1 MSERFKTMEQ
11 CVFSNL
17 STVLLNRQTSLHRK
31 QTVLG
36 NLCGLLWT
44 CAKSTSL
51 RRNAK
56 EKEKTRKDLEDKIV
70 NVVDEQKNTDFYLSV
85 NSAQWL
91 L

>member
-1 MSERFKTMEQ
+1 MSERFKTMEK

-17 STVLLNRQTSLHRK
+17 SDSLVK
-31 QTVLG
+31 SADEFAQKTEDTGKLA
-36 NLCGLLWT
+36 WT

-70 NVVDEQKNTDFYLSV
+70 NVVDELKKTDFYLSV
-85 NSAQWL
+85 NSTQWL

>member
-1 MSERFKTMEQ
+1 MSERFKTTEK

-17 STVLLNRQTSLHRK
+17 SDSLVK
-31 QTVLG
+31 LADKFAQKTEDTGKLV
-36 NLCGLLWT
+36 WT

-70 NVVDEQKNTDFYLSV
+70 NDLKKTDFYLSV